1 VILQY
6 GIEVFD
12 FGLKAGSGESKE
24 KNAGVREALVKDQF
38 AEIPVSNE
46 QNTLLVPGDC
56 QDILIG
62 RAMRVV
68 ARDGRNVMA
77 KLTKV
82 GNQPEVGALVEEE
95 LHTGVASDRAPF
107 GGFGETS
114 SPVTI
119 AFA

>member
-1 VILQY
+1 
-6 GIEVFD
+6 
-12 FGLKAGSGESKE
+12 
-24 KNAGVREALVKDQF
+24 
-38 AEIPVSNE
+38 
-46 QNTLLVPGDC
+46 
-56 QDILIG
+56 
-62 RAMRVV
+62 
-68 ARDGRNVMA
+68 MA